1 MDLLSYF
8 GKLIPIGEKVTIT
21 GYQFNYMMTLG
32 IAACVIFLGHWMVR
46 HSKFLQ
52 KYCIPAPVVAGLV
65 VSIILSIVRGM
76 HIVNITFD
84 MTNIQDLSQNIFFM
98 CVGYGFSAKL
108 LKKAGGKLTAMIAI
122 AACLLITLQNVVGL
136 VVGHFIGLDP
146 LLSLLCSSASM
157 SGGVGTAGAFG
168 PIWEAMGAQDATTV
182 GVAAGTLGNVMG
194 SLIGCPV
201 AVYLIRKHN
210 LKSDP
215 NDKPERELLTA
226 KPEIVNSRMITS
238 WGLILLI
245 VAFGLPFYLIFD
257 NIPMIEMPKFI
268 GCLFAGAIVRNIIE
282 AMGKDTY
289 TAEFDAQEH
298 MWLELYL
305 ALTLMKIDFI
315 KLLPVAGKMGII
327 LLAQAL
333 LIVLFGI
340 FVSFN
345 MFGRDYGAAVMT
357 AGNIGWGCGAGSNA
371 VANEKAIMDEYGW
384 HNIAWVLYPSFAVII
399 DDIYNPIFLS
409 IAGSLV
415 NNLR

>member
-8 GKLIPIGEKVTIT
+8 GKLIPIGEKVTLT

-157 SGGVGTAGAFG
+157 SGGVGKPWGVV
-168 PIWEAMGAQDATTV
+168 V
-182 GVAAGTLGNVMG
+182 G
-194 SLIGCPV
+194 C
-201 AVYLIRKHN
+201 
-210 LKSDP
+210 
-215 NDKPERELLTA
+215 
-226 KPEIVNSRMITS
+226 
-238 WGLILLI
+238 LLI
-245 VAFGLPFYLIFD
+245 TVIANGLDIMGVSSHWQR
-257 NIPMIEMPKFI
+257 IVK
-268 GCLFAGAIVRNIIE
+268 GAI
-282 AMGKDTY
+282 
-289 TAEFDAQEH
+289 
-298 MWLELYL
+298 
-305 ALTLMKIDFI
+305 
-315 KLLPVAGKMGII
+315 
-327 LLAQAL
+327 
-333 LIVLFGI
+333 IVL
-340 FVSFN
+340 
-345 MFGRDYGAAVMT
+345 AV
-357 AGNIGWGCGAGSNA
+357 
-371 VANEKAIMDEYGW
+371 
-384 HNIAWVLYPSFAVII
+384 LI
-399 DDIYNPIFLS
+399 DIKGKSKKN
-409 IAGSLV
+409 
-415 NNLR
+415 

>member
-8 GKLIPIGEKVTIT
+8 GKLTPIGEKVTIT

-257 NIPMIEMPKFI
+257 NIPMIEMPRC
-268 GCLFAGAIVRNIIE
+268 CLP
-282 AMGKDTY
+282 D
-289 TAEFDAQEH
+289 
-298 MWLELYL
+298 
-305 ALTLMKIDFI
+305 
-315 KLLPVAGKMGII
+315 P
-327 LLAQAL
+327 
-333 LIVLFGI
+333 
-340 FVSFN
+340 
-345 MFGRDYGAAVMT
+345 
-357 AGNIGWGCGAGSNA
+357 
-371 VANEKAIMDEYGW
+371 
-384 HNIAWVLYPSFAVII
+384 
-399 DDIYNPIFLS
+399 
-409 IAGSLV
+409 
-415 NNLR
+415 

>member
-8 GKLIPIGEKVTIT
+8 GKLTPVGEKVAVTAF
-21 GYQFNYMMTLG
+21 QFNYMMTLG
-32 IAACVIFLGHWMVR
+32 IAACVIFAGHWLVR

-52 KYCIPAPVVAGLV
+52 KYCIPAPVVSGL
-65 VSIILSIVRGM
+65 ILSILFSIIRGM
-76 HIVNITFD
+76 KVIDFSFD
-84 MTNIQDLSQNIFFM
+84 TTNIQDLSQNIFFM
-98 CVGYGFSAKL
+98 CVGYGFSTKM
-108 LKKAGGKLTAMIAI
+108 LKKAGGKLAAKIAI
-122 AACLLITLQNVVGL
+122 AACLLITLQNIVGL
-136 VVGHFIGLDP
+136 IIGNLIGLHP

-168 PIWEAMGAQDATTV
+168 PIWEAMGAENATTV

-194 SLIGCPV
+194 SLLGCPV

-215 NDKPERELLTA
+215 NDKPERELLTSR
-226 KPEIVNSRMITS
+226 PEIVNSRMINS
-238 WGLILLI
+238 FGLILLI
-245 VAFGLPFYLIFD
+245 VAFGLPFYLLFD

-268 GCLFAGAIVRNIIE
+268 GCLFAGAVVRNIME
-282 AMGKDTY
+282 AMGKETY

-327 LLAQAL
+327 LIAQAIL
-333 LIVLFGI
+333 MVLFGM

-409 IAGSLV
+409 ICGSLV
-415 NNLR
+415 GNLH

>member
-157 SGGVGTAGAFG
+157 SGGVGKPWGVV
-168 PIWEAMGAQDATTV
+168 V
-182 GVAAGTLGNVMG
+182 G
-194 SLIGCPV
+194 C
-201 AVYLIRKHN
+201 
-210 LKSDP
+210 
-215 NDKPERELLTA
+215 
-226 KPEIVNSRMITS
+226 
-238 WGLILLI
+238 LLI
-245 VAFGLPFYLIFD
+245 TVIANGLDIMGVSSHWQR
-257 NIPMIEMPKFI
+257 IVK
-268 GCLFAGAIVRNIIE
+268 GAI
-282 AMGKDTY
+282 
-289 TAEFDAQEH
+289 
-298 MWLELYL
+298 
-305 ALTLMKIDFI
+305 
-315 KLLPVAGKMGII
+315 
-327 LLAQAL
+327 
-333 LIVLFGI
+333 IVL
-340 FVSFN
+340 
-345 MFGRDYGAAVMT
+345 AV
-357 AGNIGWGCGAGSNA
+357 
-371 VANEKAIMDEYGW
+371 
-384 HNIAWVLYPSFAVII
+384 LI
-399 DDIYNPIFLS
+399 DIKGKSKKN
-409 IAGSLV
+409 
-415 NNLR
+415 